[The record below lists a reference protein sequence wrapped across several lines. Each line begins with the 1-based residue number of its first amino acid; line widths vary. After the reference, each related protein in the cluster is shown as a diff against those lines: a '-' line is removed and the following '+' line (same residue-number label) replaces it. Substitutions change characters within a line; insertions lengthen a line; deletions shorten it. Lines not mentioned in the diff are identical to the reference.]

1 MDRANISVS
10 YAGAASLALFG
21 QNDDCHKC
29 ALVRLL
35 PDGCTDVNCSTLSSD
50 ASLYLL
56 NTVYPWSLEL
66 RADDNDTAVWS
77 ERRTFADTGVY
88 AMRVEDATG
97 DAVAVTF
104 STTVEPSPSRIF
116 LVIGLVLLAWLL
128 SCFGLFFY
136 KQRRA
141 HASAPSS
148 TGDLEAPIDYC
159 GDDAR
164 SDDDTHEQPLLAPPP
179 PAKTRV
185 VSLDVFRGLT
195 IVCMIF
201 TNLGGGRYWF
211 WTHATWN
218 GLTPAD
224 VVFPWFVWIM
234 GVTMN
239 IGMRCH
245 VKKGTSLWTLVR
257 SSLVRAIK
265 LFCLGLF
272 VNNMHDLDTCRVPGV
287 LQTFAFA
294 YLLVT
299 LIVVAGVSGKTP
311 VQTHLIQAGL
321 VLGVTAIYLGLI
333 FFLPV
338 PGCPTGYFGP
348 GGDGDFGEYRDCLG
362 GAHRVVDR
370 YIFGDEHMLQ
380 GGTPM
385 GVYGPEGPWDPEGF
399 LNWLSASVL
408 TYLGYVVGGAFL
420 NTACWK
426 RKTVLL
432 CGAGGVSCLV
442 GLVLCGFTINDGFIP
457 INKNLWSLSF
467 VCVTSGLACVGLCVM
482 YLLVDKFGIWSGAP
496 LSYAGMNAIVL
507 YVGHETLGGFF
518 PFSYEHAETHTA
530 WTLSNLIGT
539 ASWVAI
545 AYAMYRKKIFI
556 TV

>member
-1 MDRANISVS
+1 MDRANVSVS

-35 PDGCTDVNCSTLSSD
+35 PDGCDDINCSTLSSD
-50 ASLYLL
+50 ASLYLI

-66 RADDNDTAVWS
+66 RTDDNDTAIWS

-104 STTVEPSPSRIF
+104 STTIEPSPSRIF
-116 LVIGLVLLAWLL
+116 LVIGLVLVAWLL

-136 KQRRA
+136 KQR
-141 HASAPSS
+141 HAQSAPP
-148 TGDLEAPIDYC
+148 TPENLDYG
-159 GDDAR
+159 GDDA
-164 SDDDTHEQPLLAPPP
+164 HEQPLLAQPP
-179 PAKTRV
+179 PAKPRV

-234 GVTMN
+234 GVTMT
-239 IGMRCH
+239 IGVRSH
-245 VKKGTSLWTLVR
+245 VRRGASHWTLVR

-272 VNNMHDLDTCRVPGV
+272 VNNMHDLDTCRIPGV

-294 YLLVT
+294 YLVVT
-299 LIVVAGVSGKTP
+299 LIVVAGLLGNTQT
-311 VQTHLIQAGL
+311 QTHLIQASL
-321 VLGVTAIYLGLI
+321 ILCVTAIYLGLI

-348 GGDGDFGEYRDCLG
+348 GGNGDFGEYRDCLG

-370 YIFGDEHMLQ
+370 YIFGDQHMLS

-385 GVYGPEGPWDPEGF
+385 GGVRPRRSVGPRRVSH
-399 LNWLSASVL
+399 WLSASLL
-408 TYLGYVVGGAFL
+408 TYLGYAVGGAFSER
-420 NTACWK
+420 N
-426 RKTVLL
+426 VLEAQDGDFVWRRRSLVPPRASSLRL
-432 CGAGGVSCLV
+432 CDQRRVHPDQQELVESLVRARDVGARV
-442 GLVLCGFTINDGFIP
+442 P
-457 INKNLWSLSF
+457 R
-467 VCVTSGLACVGLCVM
+467 A
-482 YLLVDKFGIWSGAP
+482 LLHVP
-496 LSYAGMNAIVL
+496 PRRQV
-507 YVGHETLGGFF
+507 
-518 PFSYEHAETHTA
+518 
-530 WTLSNLIGT
+530 
-539 ASWVAI
+539 
-545 AYAMYRKKIFI
+545 
-556 TV
+556 